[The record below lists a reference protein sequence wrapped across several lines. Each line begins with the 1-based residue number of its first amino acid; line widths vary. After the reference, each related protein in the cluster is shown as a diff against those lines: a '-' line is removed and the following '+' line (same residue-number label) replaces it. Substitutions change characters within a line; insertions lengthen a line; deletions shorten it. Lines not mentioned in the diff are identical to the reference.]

1 MEASDLDFEQRHS
14 INLMGTT
21 IDLMVD
27 HPNSHSLLLAAVHRL
42 FQLEARFSANDPSS
56 ELMAVNQMAGLK
68 SIRVHPELFHLI
80 QIGKKESI
88 ASGRKL
94 NIAIGPLVNLWR
106 IGFADYRKPSQREI
120 DDRLTLVDP
129 NDIHL
134 DEIEKTVY
142 LAKPGMSIDLGA
154 LAKGYAADQIIAY
167 FKDQGVTRASI
178 NLGGNL
184 RFYGHRPNHAESTQW
199 RIGIQDPD
207 QTRGYNKA
215 IVDLSNQSVVTSGD
229 YVRVFEQDG
238 HLYHHILDS
247 TNGKPFQADVRSV
260 TVVSESS
267 LDGEIWTT
275 RLFPLSKEAIINQAE
290 QIDQIEVLV
299 VDQQGQV
306 TYTSG
311 LVGKVELIC

>member
-27 HPNSHSLLLAAVHRL
+27 HPNSNSLLLAAVQRL

-56 ELMAVNQMAGLK
+56 ELMAVNRMAGLK
-68 SIRVHPELFHLI
+68 AVRVHPELFHLI

-106 IGFADYRKPSQREI
+106 IGFSDYRKPSQQEI

-184 RFYGHRPNHAESTQW
+184 RFYGHRPNHTESTQW

-207 QTRGYNKA
+207 QTRGYYKA

-229 YVRVFEQDG
+229 YVRVFEEDG
-238 HLYHHILDS
+238 NLYHHILDS
-247 TNGKPFQADVRSV
+247 INGKPFQADVRSV
-260 TVVSESS
+260 SVVSESS

-299 VDQQGQV
+299 VDRQGQI

-311 LVGKVELIC
+311 LEGKVELIC

>member
-1 MEASDLDFEQRHS
+1 MDFEQRHS

-27 HPNSHSLLLAAVHRL
+27 HPNSNSLLLAAVQRL

-56 ELMAVNQMAGLK
+56 ELMAVNRMAGLK
-68 SIRVHPELFHLI
+68 AVRVHPELFHLI

-106 IGFADYRKPSQREI
+106 IGFADYRKPSQQEI

-184 RFYGHRPNHAESTQW
+184 RFYGHRPNHTESTQW

-207 QTRGYNKA
+207 QTRGYYKA

-229 YVRVFEQDG
+229 YVRVFEEDG
-238 HLYHHILDS
+238 NLYHHILDS
-247 TNGKPFQADVRSV
+247 INGKPFQADVRSV
-260 TVVSESS
+260 SVVSESS

-311 LVGKVELIC
+311 LEGKVELIC

>member
-27 HPNSHSLLLAAVHRL
+27 HPNSNSLLLAAVQRL

-56 ELMAVNQMAGLK
+56 ELMAVNRMAGLK
-68 SIRVHPELFHLI
+68 AVRVHPELFHLI

-106 IGFADYRKPSQREI
+106 IGFADYRKPSQQEI

-184 RFYGHRPNHAESTQW
+184 RFYGHRPNHTESTQW

-207 QTRGYNKA
+207 QTRGYYKA

-229 YVRVFEQDG
+229 YVRVFEEDG
-238 HLYHHILDS
+238 NLYHHILDS
-247 TNGKPFQADVRSV
+247 INGKPFQADVRSV
-260 TVVSESS
+260 SVVSESS

-311 LVGKVELIC
+311 LEGKVELIC

>member
-1 MEASDLDFEQRHS
+1 MDFEQRHS

-27 HPNSHSLLLAAVHRL
+27 HPNSNSLLLAAVQRL

-56 ELMAVNQMAGLK
+56 ELMAVNRMAGLK
-68 SIRVHPELFHLI
+68 AVRVHPELFHLI

-106 IGFADYRKPSQREI
+106 IGFADYRKPSQQEV

-184 RFYGHRPNHAESTQW
+184 RFYGHRPNHTESTQW

-207 QTRGYNKA
+207 QTRGYYKA

-229 YVRVFEQDG
+229 YVRVFEEDG
-238 HLYHHILDS
+238 NLYHHILDS
-247 TNGKPFQADVRSV
+247 INGKPFQADVRSV

-290 QIDQIEVLV
+290 KIDHIEVLV
-299 VDQQGQV
+299 VDRQGQI

-311 LVGKVELIC
+311 LEGKVELIC

>member
-1 MEASDLDFEQRHS
+1 MDFEQRHS

-27 HPNSHSLLLAAVHRL
+27 HPNSHSLLLAAVQRL

-68 SIRVHPELFHLI
+68 AIRVHPELFHLI

-106 IGFADYRKPSQREI
+106 IGFADYRKPSQQEI

-184 RFYGHRPNHAESTQW
+184 RFYGHRPNHTESTQW

-207 QTRGYNKA
+207 QTRGYYKA

-229 YVRVFEQDG
+229 YVRVFEEDG
-238 HLYHHILDS
+238 NLYHHILDS
-247 TNGKPFQADVRSV
+247 INGKPFQADVRSV
-260 TVVSESS
+260 SVVSESS

-311 LVGKVELIC
+311 LEGKVELIC

>member
-1 MEASDLDFEQRHS
+1 MDFEQRHS

-27 HPNSHSLLLAAVHRL
+27 HPNSNSLLLAAVQRL

-56 ELMAVNQMAGLK
+56 ELMAVNRMAGLK
-68 SIRVHPELFHLI
+68 AVRVHPELFHLI

-106 IGFADYRKPSQREI
+106 IGFADYRKPSQQEI

-184 RFYGHRPNHAESTQW
+184 RFYGHRPNHTESTQW

-207 QTRGYNKA
+207 QTRGYHKA

-229 YVRVFEQDG
+229 YVRVFEEDG
-238 HLYHHILDS
+238 NLYHHILDS
-247 TNGKPFQADVRSV
+247 INGKPFQADVRSV
-260 TVVSESS
+260 SVVSESS

-311 LVGKVELIC
+311 LEGKVELIC

>member
-1 MEASDLDFEQRHS
+1 MDFEQRHS

-27 HPNSHSLLLAAVHRL
+27 HPNSNSLLLAAVQRL

-56 ELMAVNQMAGLK
+56 ELMAVNRMAGLK
-68 SIRVHPELFHLI
+68 AVRVHPELFHLI

-106 IGFADYRKPSQREI
+106 IGFSDYRKPSQQEI

-184 RFYGHRPNHAESTQW
+184 RFYGHRPNHTESTQW

-207 QTRGYNKA
+207 QTRGYYKA

-229 YVRVFEQDG
+229 YVRVFEEDG
-238 HLYHHILDS
+238 NLYHHILDS
-247 TNGKPFQADVRSV
+247 INGKPFQADVRSV
-260 TVVSESS
+260 SVVSESS

-299 VDQQGQV
+299 VDRQGQI

-311 LVGKVELIC
+311 LEGKVELIC

>member
-1 MEASDLDFEQRHS
+1 MDFEKHHS
-14 INLMGTT
+14 IALMGTT

-27 HPNSHSLLLAAVHRL
+27 HPNSNALLLEAVKRL

-56 ELMAVNQMAGLK
+56 ELMAVNQAAGL
-68 SIRVHPELFHLI
+68 RPVQVHPELFHLI
-80 QIGKKESI
+80 QVGKKESV

-106 IGFADYRKPSQREI
+106 IGFTDYRIPSQAEI
-120 DDRLTLVDP
+120 DDRLNLVDP

-134 DEIEKTVY
+134 DEAAKTVY
-142 LAKPGMSIDLGA
+142 LAKPGMAIDLGA
-154 LAKGYAADQIIAY
+154 LAKGYSADQIIAY
-167 FKDQGVTRASI
+167 FKAQGVQRASI

-184 RFYGHRPNHAESTQW
+184 KFYGHRPKHTESNQW

-207 QTRGYNKA
+207 QTRGQNKA
-215 IVDLSNQSVVTSGD
+215 VVALSDHSVVTSGD
-229 YVRVFEQDG
+229 YVRVFEHDG
-238 HLYHHILDS
+238 QRYHHILDS
-247 TNGKPFQADVRSV
+247 VNGKPFQTEVRSV

-275 RLFPLSKEAIINQAE
+275 RLFPLDKATIMRQAE
-290 QIDQIEVLV
+290 ENPAIEVLV
-299 VDQQGQV
+299 VDRQGQV

-311 LVGKVELIC
+311 LEGKVALIR

>member
-1 MEASDLDFEQRHS
+1 MDFEQRHS

-27 HPNSHSLLLAAVHRL
+27 HPNSNSLLLAAVQRL

-56 ELMAVNQMAGLK
+56 ELMAVNRMAGLK
-68 SIRVHPELFHLI
+68 AVRVHPELFHLI

-106 IGFADYRKPSQREI
+106 IGFSDYRKPSQQEI

-184 RFYGHRPNHAESTQW
+184 RFYGHRPNHTESTQW

-207 QTRGYNKA
+207 QTRGYYKA

-229 YVRVFEQDG
+229 YVRVFEEDG
-238 HLYHHILDS
+238 NLYHHILDS
-247 TNGKPFQADVRSV
+247 INGKPFQADVRSV
-260 TVVSESS
+260 SVVSESS

-275 RLFPLSKEAIINQAE
+275 RLFPLSKEAISNQAE

-299 VDQQGQV
+299 VDRQGQI

-311 LVGKVELIC
+311 LEGKVELIC